1 MSKWTPTE
9 LGALRT
15 TKGYHEWGALTGY
28 SKSYD
33 SWETKRRR
41 VREDDPGDDAA
52 DEQLLATLD
61 SQEVERFAA
70 RQSVAP
76 RVPHL
81 GPVTRTTPEYVGF
94 NMAFLD
100 IEATDLKA
108 NFGRMLCLSVADN
121 LGNVVT
127 LRGDDPEYVGRKRRD
142 DSRLAV
148 AARDYLEQFDV
159 WVGWNSKM
167 YDIPFIDSRL
177 LIAGERPLRK
187 DVMHIDPM
195 WKAGRFSL
203 ALHSR
208 RLDAVAK
215 TFRLDSQKTP
225 LDFETW
231 QDAAE
236 GEREAMDNVVEH
248 CEADT
253 LTLRAAF
260 HVLKPLI
267 KTIHR

>member
-1 MSKWTPTE
+1 MSKWTQQE
-9 LGALRT
+9 LDALRT
-15 TKGYHEWGALTGY
+15 TKGYHDWAALCGY

-41 VREDDPGDDAA
+41 VREDDPSDEEA
-52 DEQLLATLD
+52 DRAL
-61 SQEVERFAA
+61 VESLTAKPDPRWDK
-70 RQSVAP
+70 QPPVA
-76 RVPHL
+76 H
-81 GPVTRTTPEYVGF
+81 GAPVVRTIPSYAGW

-100 IEATDLKA
+100 IEATDLKG
-108 NFGRMLCLSVADN
+108 NFGRMLCISIADVF
-121 LGNVVT
+121 GNVQT
-127 LRGDDPEYVGRKRRD
+127 LRGDDPRFAGVKRRD

-148 AARDYLEQFDV
+148 AARDLLESYDQ

-167 YDIPFIDSRL
+167 YDIPFIDTRL

-203 ALHSR
+203 TLHSR

-215 TFRLDSQKTP
+215 TFRLDAQKTP
-225 LDFETW
+225 LDFDTW

-236 GEREAMDNVVEH
+236 GEKWAMDQVVEH
-248 CEADT
+248 CEADV
-253 LTLRAAF
+253 LALRGAF
-260 HVLKPLI
+260 WVLKPLI